1 MPAIG
6 RPSIKAALLEGL
18 SPETAQTQEIRGIE
32 NQTQEVFGRGPRS
45 ESLKGITQGFT
56 AGCPLP
62 HFQPGLNDGPITAS
76 AF

>member
-32 NQTQEVFGRGPRS
+32 NQTQEVFGRGPQS
-45 ESLKGITQGFT
+45 
-56 AGCPLP
+56 
-62 HFQPGLNDGPITAS
+62 DV
-76 AF
+76 